1 MVSLSVF
8 LVHLYPIKIDKPVS
22 TLITDSGKGIDRS
35 SEIFAKNR
43 PKVRSLS
50 PFVRMRYVHTSLA
63 DSQCCPHFVLSTL
76 DHALLYPIRSRSLSL
91 SSLSSILSFS
101 VFPRWDNF
109 DVRLKNVVRSLSRKR
124 IPGEWRAKMLDGRW
138 NSLRRFVRG
147 VITLMYERRQR
158 DTTPFG
164 FETPLWI
171 VCKRTET

>member
-63 DSQCCPHFVLSTL
+63 DSQCCPHFALSTL

-101 VFPRWDNF
+101 VFLWRDNF
-109 DVRLKNVVRSLSRKR
+109 VRPFEKCGSIVISEKNTSWIASENVGRSLKFSETIRTR
-124 IPGEWRAKMLDGRW
+124 CHYAYVRATATRHDTLRVW
-138 NSLRRFVRG
+138 N
-147 VITLMYERRQR
+147 TLVDRM
-158 DTTPFG
+158 
-164 FETPLWI
+164 
-171 VCKRTET
+171 